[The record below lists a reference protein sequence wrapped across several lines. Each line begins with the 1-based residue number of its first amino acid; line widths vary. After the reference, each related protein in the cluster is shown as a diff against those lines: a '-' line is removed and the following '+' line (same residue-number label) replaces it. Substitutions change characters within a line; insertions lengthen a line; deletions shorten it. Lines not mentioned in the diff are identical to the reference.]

1 MTLDSP
7 FRSISELGRR
17 IRAKQ
22 LSPVELAAHYIERAR
37 KLDPQ
42 LFAFVTF
49 TEDLAMMQARTA
61 EREVMKG
68 RVRGPLHGIP
78 WGIKD
83 VFATSGIPTQWGSPA
98 YQGQIFDYDATVV
111 KTMHAAGAVLIGKLA
126 SGELASGARW
136 FGGTT
141 RCAWD
146 LSRSSGGSSAGP
158 APAAAAGLVGFSMGT
173 ETLGS
178 ILSPAAANGVVGLRP
193 TYGRI
198 SRYGVMTLSWTMD
211 KVGPI
216 ARTVEDCALVF
227 DQVEGFDPLDP
238 SSVDGPPAGAL
249 HAFRLQTLKGKR
261 LGVLRDEFSA
271 STDPELAV
279 IFHHALKSLESL
291 GLILEDVRLQ
301 DYPYQ
306 DIARY
311 TMNIEAAAAF
321 EPLWKTGRI
330 DMMLNKQRVV
340 DWSAARMIP
349 AIDYLK
355 MQRIRAE
362 ICDYAARLFKRYA
375 ALVAPTSS
383 APAGPVDVPDLPLS
397 SPIGVVS
404 SGGSFALGNITGL
417 PAVSVPCGF
426 TASNLPLGLQFI
438 GPAFDEAGILRLAH
452 AYERANEWYRR
463 HPRL

>member
-1 MTLDSP
+1 
-7 FRSISELGRR
+7 
-17 IRAKQ
+17 
-22 LSPVELAAHYIERAR
+22 
-37 KLDPQ
+37 
-42 LFAFVTF
+42 
-49 TEDLAMMQARTA
+49 
-61 EREVMKG
+61 
-68 RVRGPLHGIP
+68 
-78 WGIKD
+78 
-83 VFATSGIPTQWGSPA
+83 
-98 YQGQIFDYDATVV
+98 
-111 KTMHAAGAVLIGKLA
+111 
-126 SGELASGARW
+126 
-136 FGGTT
+136 
-141 RCAWD
+141 
-146 LSRSSGGSSAGP
+146 
-158 APAAAAGLVGFSMGT
+158 
-173 ETLGS
+173 
-178 ILSPAAANGVVGLRP
+178 
-193 TYGRI
+193 
-198 SRYGVMTLSWTMD
+198 
-211 KVGPI
+211 
-216 ARTVEDCALVF
+216 
-227 DQVEGFDPLDP
+227 
-238 SSVDGPPAGAL
+238 
-249 HAFRLQTLKGKR
+249 
-261 LGVLRDEFSA
+261 
-271 STDPELAV
+271 
-279 IFHHALKSLESL
+279 
-291 GLILEDVRLQ
+291 
-301 DYPYQ
+301 
-306 DIARY
+306 
-311 TMNIEAAAAF
+311 MNIEAAAAF